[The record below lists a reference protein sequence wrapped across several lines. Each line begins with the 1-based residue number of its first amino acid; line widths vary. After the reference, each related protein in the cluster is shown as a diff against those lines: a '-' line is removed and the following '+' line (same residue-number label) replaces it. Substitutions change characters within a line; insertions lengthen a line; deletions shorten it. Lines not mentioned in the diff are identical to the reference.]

1 LEEVVDIYQEGIRKE
16 LMNTGE
22 GHFADTTIKL
32 SNILPLTQNI
42 PVSDIIRVIPNNY
55 VRNLTPVSPAK
66 Y

>member
-1 LEEVVDIYQEGIRKE
+1 MKA
-16 LMNTGE
+16 GE
-22 GHFADTTIKL
+22 RHFAETAIDLVKF
-32 SNILPLTQNI
+32 LPLIQKI